1 MTQARLA
8 PNVPNS
14 PARAVK
20 WTQPCLLISNRMSTG
35 RDELLALQVACRACR
50 VCADQG
56 IIPEANPTFE
66 GRWGAPF
73 FLVGQAPGPVERE
86 SRRPFSGRAGK
97 ELDRWMVRAGF
108 ESPEE
113 FRRLTYIAAL
123 MRCFPGRNRAGTGDL
138 KPPPAAVANCAH
150 WLDAELRLLQPRALI
165 LVGQLA
171 IGRFLGPGRLEDR
184 VGHAFGDRPVMIP
197 LPHPSGQSR
206 WLNEPAN
213 RERLASALALL
224 GQLRL
229 RLAHA
234 PRSRSNSSGGLEP
247 HRAQR
252 ATTKTKR
259 RKA

>member
-1 MTQARLA
+1 MGGRGA
-8 PNVPNS
+8 
-14 PARAVK
+14 
-20 WTQPCLLISNRMSTG
+20 LLT
-35 RDELLALQVACRACR
+35 LQVECRACH
-50 VCADQG
+50 VCVDQG

-108 ESPEE
+108 ESAEE

-150 WLDAELRLLQPRALI
+150 WLEGELRALKPRVLI

-171 IGRFLGPGRLEDR
+171 IARFVGPGRLEDR
-184 VGHAFGDRPVMIP
+184 VGHSFGDQPVMVP

-206 WLNEPAN
+206 WLNDPTN
-213 RERLASALALL
+213 RERLAAALGIIAE
-224 GQLRL
+224 LRMS
-229 RLAHA
+229 LA
-234 PRSRSNSSGGLEP
+234 PPQISRSNSSGG
-247 HRAQR
+247 
-252 ATTKTKR
+252 
-259 RKA
+259 RKAAPHGGTRPGR